1 MNGGMPCPYYAPPP
15 PPAKPAGGAQI
26 ESGPQMAPQVDNET
40 EADTETKAETDTETK
55 AETETENEVKEAE
68 TDLAQLLSAED
79 YEELM
84 TSYYA
89 HL

>member
-40 EADTETKAETDTETK
+40 EADTETKAET
-55 AETETENEVKEAE
+55 ETENEVKEAE

>member
-1 MNGGMPCPYYAPPP
+1 MAT
-15 PPAKPAGGAQI
+15 QI
-26 ESGPQMAPQVDNET
+26 DNE
-40 EADTETKAETDTETK
+40 ADADTETK

-68 TDLAQLLSAED
+68 NDLAQLLSAED